1 MDTALLH
8 MTFGYFILPAWHV
21 FPPCHCPDRRHNHGQ
36 ECWFPLLSS
45 LVCQGDLANL
55 QREIL
60 GAAIPDKLCNSLGGL
75 LVRMPHGKRAAL
87 YNGITCLGFH
97 SLLDFLYQACTAAE
111 CLQQRQ

>member
-1 MDTALLH
+1 MEPHKQLLKELMSDVSTAHGRQRDGSSRPQLPPYLLR
-8 MTFGYFILPAWHV
+8 MK
-21 FPPCHCPDRRHNHGQ
+21 
-36 ECWFPLLSS
+36 
-45 LVCQGDLANL
+45 GDLANL